1 MSVSG
6 LLTRDNTIDK
16 TDVRPD
22 LEVTSLLELLSVSSG
37 FSPIGVGE
45 ASVARPEDAAV
56 VDRYPVR

>member
-37 FSPIGVGE
+37 SSPIGVEE